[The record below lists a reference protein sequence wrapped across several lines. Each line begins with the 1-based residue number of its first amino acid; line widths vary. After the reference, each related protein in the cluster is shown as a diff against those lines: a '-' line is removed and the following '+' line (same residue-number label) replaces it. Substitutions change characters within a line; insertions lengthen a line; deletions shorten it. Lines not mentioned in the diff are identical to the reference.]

1 MTDPKSKQSGL
12 LRKDDCLLVII
23 DVQEKL
29 LPVVSD
35 HEKVLAN
42 VVKLAQFA
50 QIMRLPVV
58 VTEQA
63 KLGPTVSEV
72 SSALSSPQ
80 VFNKITF
87 DCFGEE
93 AFRAY
98 LGLSGRK
105 TLILAGIESH
115 ICVAQTAL
123 TALDNYKVQ
132 VVTDA
137 VSSRDPHNRFV
148 ALDRLAHRGAVLTT
162 TEMVIYEIMRRA
174 DIPEFRAVL
183 KLVK

>member
-1 MTDPKSKQSGL
+1 MTEAKPKQPGL
-12 LRKDDCLLVII
+12 LKRDDCILVII

-35 HEKVLAN
+35 HEKILAN
-42 VVKLAQFA
+42 VVKLAKFA

-58 VTEQA
+58 MTEQE
-63 KLGPTVSEV
+63 KLGPTVPEI
-72 SSALSSPQ
+72 SAGLTAPQ

-105 TLILAGIESH
+105 TLILAGIEAH

-123 TALDNYKVQ
+123 TALDNYKVH

-137 VSSRDPHNRFV
+137 VSSRDPHNSFV
-148 ALDRLAHRGAVLTT
+148 ALDRLAYRGAVLTT
-162 TEMVIYEIMRRA
+162 TEMVMYEIMRRA
-174 DIPEFRAVL
+174 DIPEFKAVL

>member
-1 MTDPKSKQSGL
+1 MTEKKKIQPRP

-29 LPVVSD
+29 LPAVSD
-35 HEKVLAN
+35 HEKILAN
-42 VVKLAQFA
+42 TVKLAKFA

-58 VTEQA
+58 VTEQE
-63 KLGPTVSEV
+63 KLGSTVTEV
-72 SSALSSPQ
+72 TASLTNPQ
-80 VFNKITF
+80 VFSKITF
-87 DCFGEE
+87 DCFDEE

-98 LGLSGRK
+98 VGLSGRK

-115 ICVAQTAL
+115 ICVTQTAL
-123 TALDNYKVQ
+123 TALDNYKVH

-148 ALDRLAHRGAVLTT
+148 ALDRLAHCGAVLTT
-162 TEMVIYEIMRRA
+162 TEMVMYEIMRRA
-174 DIPEFRAVL
+174 DIPEFKAVL